1 MTPAPNPKD
10 KQPTDQ
16 SPSDAAEFVFTGTVG
31 KVTAASKSAPAA
43 ATVKVNQVIRAPEVL
58 RHAAGQDVTVYSK
71 SKLSAGQ
78 QSTFYTRGL
87 VFGDTISVQ
96 SIREENIAMGAAAAM
111 APANA
116 DPVKNHDAHRA
127 QERFAQADL
136 VVSGKVTS
144 VRVAESPAPAAPAAF
159 GAAAAGPAGR
169 ISEHDP
175 HWQDAVV
182 DVTKVHK
189 GGRAPQKVVIRFPGS
204 TDVMWHRAPKF
215 HPGQEGVF
223 LLHKNE
229 PKAQAKGMAAAP
241 AEEAPYTALD
251 PADFHP
257 ADDLHAV
264 APLIGAHNN

>member
-1 MTPAPNPKD
+1 MTPPSD

-16 SPSDAAEFVFTGTVG
+16 SPSDGAEFVFTGTVG
-31 KVTAASKSAPAA
+31 KVTAASKPAA
-43 ATVKVNQVIRAPEVL
+43 ASATVKVNQVIRAPEVL
-58 RHAAGQDVTVYSK
+58 RHAAGQEVTVYSK
-71 SKLSAGQ
+71 SKLTAGQ
-78 QSTFYTRGL
+78 QRTFYTRGL

-96 SIREENIAMGAAAAM
+96 SIREESAATTAAAAM
-111 APANA
+111 AQPNA
-116 DPVKNHDAHRA
+116 DPVKNHDVHRA
-127 QERFAQADL
+127 QERFAKADL
-136 VVSGKVTS
+136 VVSGKVAS
-144 VRVAESPAPAAPAAF
+144 VRMAAAPPSPMALN
-159 GAAAAGPAGR
+159 AAAAGPPGR
-169 ISEHDP
+169 ISEHEP
-175 HWQDAVV
+175 HWQEAVI

-189 GGRAPQKVVIRFPGS
+189 GGQAPQKVVVRFPGS

-229 PKAQAKGMAAAP
+229 PKAQAKGMAAAAS